1 MPGRLKTLV
10 LAAVVATAA
19 LVPLFGDPRQTPVT
33 HALWA
38 RMLLRSLEMEEAVRS
53 SAVAS
58 RVFSTLSW
66 RDSLSLPA
74 DAYSSE
80 SGAVLRVRGGQR
92 LVTADGAPAEIT
104 YAVAVLQAG
113 DYLVRARL
121 GGEGAPPA
129 TAELLPASGG
139 VAPEPLTFPATG
151 GPAGWV
157 VGGAR
162 HLDPGSYRA
171 RFLLPAGIALAQIEV
186 APPCLNPIEPAGG
199 WRAAAVAT
207 TRDVAVTAVKAIDAE
222 HELAPAAAPIEAT
235 GADFTLEWPE
245 SLARERAA
253 AAAAGSLSTMRLQS
267 FAAGAR
273 ALLSIDVPELGLYS
287 VTALV
292 NPGAGQRWVLDG
304 CRKAIVCPGDAGW
317 RPVLAQTLSAGRHVV
332 VVTLGAGASLD
343 ALRVERKK
351 DAGDEY
357 VAALRR
363 LGLDLGAAGPVS
375 RAAALQAARFVRE
388 SRRLRPA
395 GVCGDTVPY
404 AEALPPQLALQ
415 PGLGPAP
422 EPPAPAPAPPPPPP
436 LPPPLPP
443 QEPATPTLPTGGA

>member
-139 VAPEPLTFPATG
+139 VAPEPLTFPA
-151 GPAGWV
+151 AG
-157 VGGAR
+157 
-162 HLDPGSYRA
+162 
-171 RFLLPAGIALAQIEV
+171 
-186 APPCLNPIEPAGG
+186 
-199 WRAAAVAT
+199 
-207 TRDVAVTAVKAIDAE
+207 
-222 HELAPAAAPIEAT
+222 
-235 GADFTLEWPE
+235 
-245 SLARERAA
+245 
-253 AAAAGSLSTMRLQS
+253 
-267 FAAGAR
+267 
-273 ALLSIDVPELGLYS
+273 
-287 VTALV
+287 
-292 NPGAGQRWVLDG
+292 
-304 CRKAIVCPGDAGW
+304 
-317 RPVLAQTLSAGRHVV
+317 
-332 VVTLGAGASLD
+332 
-343 ALRVERKK
+343 
-351 DAGDEY
+351 
-357 VAALRR
+357 
-363 LGLDLGAAGPVS
+363 GAAG
-375 RAAALQAARFVRE
+375 
-388 SRRLRPA
+388 
-395 GVCGDTVPY
+395 
-404 AEALPPQLALQ
+404 
-415 PGLGPAP
+415 
-422 EPPAPAPAPPPPPP
+422 
-436 LPPPLPP
+436 
-443 QEPATPTLPTGGA
+443 